1 MRKVGKSLFAAVAA
15 IVAAMMLVSCGGGNN
30 QKIKVAVFQGDGG
43 AATCIRETVAALS
56 LDEDME
62 VRIVHSS
69 DIAAGVLDSL
79 DAIVIPGG
87 GGSRQYLSLGQT
99 NMALITCMALTGAR
113 AIDREHD
120 NRGHGMAK
128 MTLNKEGKKIFH
140 ELAKEDTSYV
150 FYYEGP
156 VFVESDVPYTS
167 FGTMES
173 DVHEEGGAPANMTD
187 GKPFLT
193 GNDYGKGK
201 VFTVVGHPEATP
213 GKMWM
218 VPRMV
223 RWTLG
228 KPLKTYPAE
237 VLTPP
242 VAPEEILMSVDD
254 LRYESQCFQT
264 FLYGTAQEKV
274 AALGWLEDHYSWD
287 CKTWLQGLLYDASP
301 QVRARAAKYI
311 EAIQYLPYE
320 ADLKAA
326 LLRENDTKARAAMQQ
341 ALDALA
347 ALRPWK

>member
-1 MRKVGKSLFAAVAA
+1 
-15 IVAAMMLVSCGGGNN
+15 
-30 QKIKVAVFQGDGG
+30 
-43 AATCIRETVAALS
+43 
-56 LDEDME
+56 
-62 VRIVHSS
+62 
-69 DIAAGVLDSL
+69 
-79 DAIVIPGG
+79 
-87 GGSRQYLSLGQT
+87 
-99 NMALITCMALTGAR
+99 
-113 AIDREHD
+113 
-120 NRGHGMAK
+120 
-128 MTLNKEGKKIFH
+128 
-140 ELAKEDTSYV
+140 
-150 FYYEGP
+150 
-156 VFVESDVPYTS
+156 
-167 FGTMES
+167 
-173 DVHEEGGAPANMTD
+173 
-187 GKPFLT
+187 
-193 GNDYGKGK
+193 
-201 VFTVVGHPEATP
+201 
-213 GKMWM
+213 MWM

-223 RWTLG
+223 RWTLVM
-228 KPLKTYPAE
+228 PLKTYPAE